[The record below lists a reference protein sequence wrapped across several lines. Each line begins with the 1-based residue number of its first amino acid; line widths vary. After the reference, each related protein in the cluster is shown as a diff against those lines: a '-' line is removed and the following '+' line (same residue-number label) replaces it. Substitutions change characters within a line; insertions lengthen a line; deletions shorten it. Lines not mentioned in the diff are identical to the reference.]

1 MTKRCSHFG
10 FLKVLMAAL
19 VLLGLGSYASANPSA
34 DTETQVEIVEPVL
47 KADRFRPWIVTGHY
61 SFLDLVVP
69 NKLGL
74 AVEHRENSRRSWV
87 LEYSHGSFS
96 PFFVKDLGSFSETRW
111 SLTRRHS
118 GEGGKGFQFFYG
130 GFYQTFKLAVGG
142 ALLNRLTSGAY
153 PHADLVS
160 IEGIGSVVGIGY
172 RWLVDE
178 RFVIAIDVI
187 SWSQPLITTSKENEF
202 LRVATNPGDRD
213 DIENLARVV
222 EYFPR
227 FAAAKLTFG
236 YAF

>member
-1 MTKRCSHFG
+1 MRRSW
-10 FLKVLMAAL
+10 LLVLMLIGPAAHAAD
-19 VLLGLGSYASANPSA
+19 VASGL
-34 DTETQVEIVEPVL
+34 DTKTAIVEPIL
-47 KADRFRPWIVTGHY
+47 QEARFRPWIVTGHY

-74 AVEHRENSRRSWV
+74 AVELRDDSRRSWV
-87 LEYSHGSFS
+87 FEYSHGSFS

-111 SLTRRHS
+111 SLTRRYS
-118 GEGGKGFQFFYG
+118 GEGGAGFQFFYG

-160 IEGIGSVVGIGY
+160 IEGLGGVVGIGY
-172 RWLVDE
+172 RWLIDG
-178 RFVIAIDVI
+178 RFVIAIDGI
-187 SWSQPLITTSKENEF
+187 AWSQPLITTAKDNEF
-202 LRVATNPGDRD
+202 LRVATNPNDRD